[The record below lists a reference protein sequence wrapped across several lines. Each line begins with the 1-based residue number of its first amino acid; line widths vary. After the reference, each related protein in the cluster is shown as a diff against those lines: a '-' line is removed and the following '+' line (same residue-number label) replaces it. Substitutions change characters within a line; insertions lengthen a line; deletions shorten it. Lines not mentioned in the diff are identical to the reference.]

1 MALNIKQ
8 IVTFQLKV
16 LRIAGFLEYVQQ
28 VVKLVKAFRNS
39 GEQGVS
45 QLPTKVEAVYTPFVM
60 AVTGVDNAY
69 KQSRASDYTQR
80 IADEDMRRDNLY
92 KQLVNQL
99 KMYMKFTFDAEK
111 SAAAELLWNILRK
124 YNVDVAEN
132 YSEES
137 GKLQQML
144 QELEVN
150 YQAEL
155 ALGKLGLTS
164 LVEQLKTANE
174 AVRTMMSQ
182 RNDERMLIEKA
193 TLANARAEADQAY
206 RDLILALN
214 ASAVMD
220 DDPARF
226 DELISQVNELIKYY
240 RLYVVPKAGK
250 KDDETESQGNG
261 GEQTADQTTPNPSYS
276 GGETGGGSS
285 SGSGQSQSGSG
296 SNSGSSTGSGSSSSG
311 SGQTYRLVI
320 YKYGSGTM
328 TVKDSTGKTLNSNDQ
343 VPSGSTVSITVV
355 PVSGKVPTAKLNG
368 TTAVALTASGSTYTG
383 SFTMPAKGTVIEI
396 NSDPD
401 DLDEN

>member
-1 MALNIKQ
+1 MVLSIKQ

-16 LRIAGFLEYVQQ
+16 LRIAGFLEYAQQ
-28 VVKLVKAFRNS
+28 VVKLVNAFRNS

-45 QLPTKVEAVYTPFVM
+45 QLPAKVEAVYTPFVTT
-60 AVTGVDNAY
+60 VSNVDYAY

-111 SAAAELLWNILRK
+111 SAAAELLWNIVRK

-174 AVRTMMSQ
+174 AVRTMMAY

-206 RDLILALN
+206 RDFILSLN
-214 ASAVMD
+214 AAAVMD
-220 DDPARF
+220 DNSTRF
-226 DELISQVNELIKYY
+226 NELISQVNELIKYY
-240 RLYVVPKAGK
+240 RLYVVPKGK
-250 KDDETESQGNG
+250 GGKSDDE
-261 GEQTADQTTPNPSYS
+261 S
-276 GGETGGGSS
+276 GDEPDGGGSENPDG
-285 SGSGQSQSGSG
+285 GS
-296 SNSGSSTGSGSSSSG
+296 
-311 SGQTYRLVI
+311 
-320 YKYGSGTM
+320 
-328 TVKDSTGKTLNSNDQ
+328 DH
-343 VPSGSTVSITVV
+343 
-355 PVSGKVPTAKLNG
+355 
-368 TTAVALTASGSTYTG
+368 
-383 SFTMPAKGTVIEI
+383 
-396 NSDPD
+396 PD
-401 DLDEN
+401 DSDDSGEFA